1 MKSLKQAVCF
11 LLVGLLCTVII
22 YPLLHELGHS
32 LAAIALGGEIVQL
45 SWLPIPSVL
54 CKMNSPNTSPNVI
67 VGLSGMILPA
77 LLCIF
82 VRSNRFWVW
91 YLVFIMKLT
100 AAWSLVLAGLS
111 VFLFQKGIT
120 LPNDDMAIILERAPD
135 QWWIYALLIIL
146 LFLAVCLSV
155 GKSKPVRRIISVI

>member
-1 MKSLKQAVCF
+1 MKSIKQAVCF

-54 CKMNSPNTSPNVI
+54 CKMNSPNTSQYVI
-67 VGLSGMILPA
+67 VGLSGMIFPA

-82 VRSNRFWVW
+82 VHSNRFWVW
-91 YLVFIMKLT
+91 YLVFLMKLT
-100 AAWSLVLAGLS
+100 AAWS
-111 VFLFQKGIT
+111 
-120 LPNDDMAIILERAPD
+120 
-135 QWWIYALLIIL
+135 
-146 LFLAVCLSV
+146 
-155 GKSKPVRRIISVI
+155 